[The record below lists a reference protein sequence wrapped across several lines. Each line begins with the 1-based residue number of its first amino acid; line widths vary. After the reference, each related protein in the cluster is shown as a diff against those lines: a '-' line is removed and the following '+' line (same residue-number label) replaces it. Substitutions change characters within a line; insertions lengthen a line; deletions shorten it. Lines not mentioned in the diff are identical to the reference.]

1 MFSLLVALLA
11 ACAPP
16 ASPVQWKMSAVAAA
30 DGTVLVHC
38 DASLGTGWHI
48 YATQL
53 SSDQGPIPTAFRLS
67 EGSNTQLLRVEE
79 PTPVEEYDPNFGMV
93 VRYHDG
99 APRFTLHTTAKAT
112 GPVSGEVEYMLC
124 NDKTCLPPAVHTFA
138 VSVQAEPYKP

>member
-1 MFSLLVALLA
+1 MFSLLFALLA
-11 ACAPP
+11 ACAPA

-38 DASLGTGWHI
+38 DAALEAGWHI

-53 SSDQGPIPTAFRLS
+53 SNDQGPIPTAFRLL
-67 EGSNTQLLRVEE
+67 EGSGVYIVRIEE
-79 PTPVEEYDPNFGMV
+79 PPPVEEYDPNFGMV

-99 APRFTLHTTAKAT
+99 APRFTLHTTAKAA

-124 NDKTCLPPAVHTFA
+124 NDKTCLPPVALQFKVR
-138 VSVQAEPYKP
+138 VESN